1 MTELTEIRV
10 ATLADAPSVKCL
22 IDELENTVSDPLIF
36 ESIYK
41 EYCVNPD
48 TLMFVLELE
57 SLGVK
62 GFVSCKGQ
70 RLLHHQGLVFE
81 IQEMIVGA
89 GQQGKGYGRLLFEIV
104 KQEVVARGAK
114 SLEVTSN
121 KRRKEAHAFYES
133 MGFRNS
139 HEKFTIY
146 F

>member
-10 ATLADAPSVKCL
+10 ATLADAPSVKRL

-36 ESIYK
+36 ESIYT

-57 SLGVK
+57 SLGIK

-104 KQEVVARGAK
+104 QQEVVARGAK